1 MKLTRRAEYGIVGKV
16 IQEARK
22 ELGITQRALARK
34 VGRTETSISKIEAGN
49 QRVDMVELL
58 DIAIALRLP
67 LQELAARFELL
78 ARNTSAPEA

>member
-58 DIAIALRLP
+58 DIATALRLP
-67 LQELAARFELL
+67 LQELAARFEALS
-78 ARNTSAPEA
+78 RDTRAPEA